1 MAMCNP
7 KTKLVGAR
15 ARSKNEFNELLILL
29 VFAQRVIKKLRRQ
42 KRDISQKEFLRRLTK
57 EILCIIS

>member
-15 ARSKNEFNELLILL
+15 ARSKNEMETLLLLLICAQQ
-29 VFAQRVIKKLRRQ
+29 VFKRLRSEKK
-42 KRDISQKEFLRRLTK
+42 DIDYKEFMRRLTK
-57 EILCIIS
+57 EVMS